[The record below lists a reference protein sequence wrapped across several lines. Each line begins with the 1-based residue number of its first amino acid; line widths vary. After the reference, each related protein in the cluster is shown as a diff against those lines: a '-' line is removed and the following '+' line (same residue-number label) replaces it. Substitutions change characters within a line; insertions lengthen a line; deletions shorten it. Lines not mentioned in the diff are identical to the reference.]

1 MVGIVGSLAVDI
13 FGMHSNTLQGADYLA
28 KQCGYQVAVPD
39 FFRGWSW
46 DVDNIPPKEGRPFLN
61 ARIQERG
68 SWDLVKPDLLEVVK
82 YLTLDGKTSL
92 GVSTIHVTR

>member
-1 MVGIVGSLAVDI
+1 
-13 FGMHSNTLQGADYLA
+13 MHSNTLQGADYLA
-28 KQCGYQVAVPD
+28 KELGYQVAVPD

-68 SWDLVKPDLLEVVK
+68 SWDLVRPDLLEVIK
-82 YLTLDGKTSL
+82 YLQSDGKTSL
-92 GVSTIHVTR
+92 GVSETRYGQ